1 MSEVKTTL
9 VTNTVEN
16 LPVLEEVP
24 EGATLIAEVDGEFYR
39 VKGEGTGGGI
49 KTAIV
54 KSSLYDAALAFVA
67 DPENA
72 TPPEGE
78 QTYECINMTH
88 AEAVEILK
96 SGKPLDIQFL
106 YSGDPLPLVTKA
118 YLVVYLGAMDASE
131 SVDARDAIGIDWD
144 MGSMAWTG
152 AGFAFPDANAASET
166 EE

>member
-1 MSEVKTTL
+1 MDEVKT
-9 VTNTVEN
+9 NKVEN

-39 VKGEGTGGGI
+39 VKGEGVGGGI

-67 DPENA
+67 DPESA

-78 QTYECINMTH
+78 QTFECINMTH
-88 AEAVEILK
+88 VEAVEILK
-96 SGKPLDIQFL
+96 SGKSLDVQFL
-106 YSGDPLPLVTKA
+106 YTGDPFPMVTKA
-118 YLVVYLGAMDASE
+118 YFVVYLGAMDAGESE
-131 SVDARDAIGIDWD
+131 DFRDAIAIEWD

-152 AGFAFPDANAASET
+152 AGFVFLEANAASET
-166 EE
+166 EG

>member
-9 VTNTVEN
+9 VTNAVEI

-39 VKGEGTGGGI
+39 VKGEGVGGGI

-72 TPPEGE
+72 SPPEGE
-78 QTYECINMTH
+78 QTYECINMTL

-106 YSGDPLPLVTKA
+106 YEGGPTPTVAKARLVS
-118 YLVVYLGAMDASE
+118 YIGALAASE
-131 SVDARDAIGIDWD
+131 SEDFRDAIAIEWD

-152 AGFAFPDANAASET
+152 AGFVFPEA